1 MTRFTK
7 FALVALLA
15 APVVGFYAGCD
26 RGGDTQSNNN
36 ASSSAAASAEPL
48 PANLVLSEAPA
59 NAKSVGDVVKDAKD
73 GEEVVVAGKVGG
85 RKEPFVAGRALMTVV
100 DANQPS
106 CKDIEGDSCPTPWDF
121 CCVPQDVLAPNL
133 ATVQFVGADGKPL
146 KADLASVNGL
156 KPLSEVV
163 VKGNVVRAADGKSL
177 VINATGLY
185 VKKG

>member
-1 MTRFTK
+1 MKRFTK
-7 FALVALLA
+7 LALVALLA
-15 APVVGFYAGCD
+15 APVIGFYAGCD
-26 RGGDTQSNNN
+26 RGDTQSSN
-36 ASSSAAASAEPL
+36 ATNTSTPSAEPL
-48 PANLVLSEAPA
+48 PASLILAEAPA
-59 NAKSVGDVVKDAKD
+59 NAKNVGEIVKDAKE

-100 DANQPS
+100 DLTQTS
-106 CKDIEGDSCPTPWDF
+106 CKEMEGDHCPTPWDY
-121 CCVPQDVLAPNL
+121 CCVPQSELAPNL

-163 VKGNVVRAADGKSL
+163 IKGNVVRAADGQSL

-185 VKKG
+185 VKKS